1 MTRSTQPTAGVEP
14 SWASD
19 VARHWNA
26 FWFTPRAPHTLGVIR
41 ILAGAMLLY
50 THLVWTIGLE
60 DFLGANSWLDRETTQ
75 SLGGRYYVWRPLFH
89 FDNPMALWLYHLA
102 SIATMFALMVGWRTR
117 ETSILAWLFAVS
129 YCHRLQGALF
139 GLEQVNTML
148 AMYLMLAPCGAVY
161 SVDRWRAG
169 SKGSDK
175 PTVSANIATRLLQ
188 IHMCVIYLFGAVGK
202 MKGDSW
208 WDGSAFWFAIANLEY
223 QSIDMTWMV
232 RFPALIALV
241 THATL
246 FWELGY
252 CALIWPKRTRPV
264 MLASAVILH
273 GGIAFCMGMITFGLA
288 MIFANMSF
296 ISPATSKRIV
306 DRLLRRPA
314 SQSQIDA
321 A

>member
-1 MTRSTQPTAGVEP
+1 
-14 SWASD
+14 
-19 VARHWNA
+19 
-26 FWFTPRAPHTLGVIR
+26 
-41 ILAGAMLLY
+41 
-50 THLVWTIGLE
+50 
-60 DFLGANSWLDRETTQ
+60 
-75 SLGGRYYVWRPLFH
+75 
-89 FDNPMALWLYHLA
+89 
-102 SIATMFALMVGWRTR
+102 
-117 ETSILAWLFAVS
+117 
-129 YCHRLQGALF
+129 
-139 GLEQVNTML
+139 
-148 AMYLMLAPCGAVY
+148 
-161 SVDRWRAG
+161 
-169 SKGSDK
+169 
-175 PTVSANIATRLLQ
+175 
-188 IHMCVIYLFGAVGK
+188 
-202 MKGDSW
+202 
-208 WDGSAFWFAIANLEY
+208 
-223 QSIDMTWMV
+223 MTWMV